1 MTWTTFQI
9 SKIILEG
16 LDEDIEK
23 NVNTAETLIQFG

>member
-16 LDEDIEK
+16 LDEDIK
-23 NVNTAETLIQFG
+23 KILIWLRH